1 MLGRTHGVLTSKW
14 KFALGCCLIWCA
26 LGSRNQG
33 SYKWELEFGKA
44 GITVQYTAVAGNPF
58 AVLTAIVAPAILTN
72 ASSVL
77 ALGTGN
83 RLARVVDRTRIVA
96 AELAAFEPESPD
108 YQMWLAQ
115 LEPLQV
121 RAQLLVKALRFFYAG
136 LGLFAASALVSVGGS
151 IAAYYGQRL
160 VFEAAAALAVLT
172 GASAVLGLA
181 SGCVLMVHETQFAV
195 RNLTEEAKA
204 RARLHRVAPAP
215 R

>member
-1 MLGRTHGVLTSKW
+1 
-14 KFALGCCLIWCA
+14 
-26 LGSRNQG
+26 
-33 SYKWELEFGKA
+33 
-44 GITVQYTAVAGNPF
+44 VQYTAVAGNPF

-77 ALGTGN
+77 ALGTSN
-83 RLARVVDRTRIVA
+83 RLARVVDRTRVVA
-96 AELAAFEPESPD
+96 AELSAFEPESPD

-121 RAQLLVKALRFFYAG
+121 RAQLLVKALRLFYAG

-160 VFEAAAALAVLT
+160 VFEGAAALAVLT

-181 SGCVLMVHETQFAV
+181 SGCVLMVRETQLAV
-195 RNLTEEAKA
+195 RNLAEEAKI
-204 RARLHRVAPAP
+204 RARRHRVAQVP

>member
-1 MLGRTHGVLTSKW
+1 M
-14 KFALGCCLIWCA
+14 
-26 LGSRNQG
+26 
-33 SYKWELEFGKA
+33 
-44 GITVQYTAVAGNPF
+44 QYSTVAGNPF

-77 ALGTGN
+77 ALGTSN

-160 VFEAAAALAVLT
+160 AFEGAAALAVLT

-195 RNLTEEAKA
+195 RNLAEEAKI
-204 RARLHRVAPAP
+204 RAQRHRVAQAP

>member
-1 MLGRTHGVLTSKW
+1 VEIG
-14 KFALGCCLIWCA
+14 A
-26 LGSRNQG
+26 
-33 SYKWELEFGKA
+33 GKA
-44 GITVQYTAVAGNPF
+44 GVSVQYTAVAGNPF

-96 AELAAFEPESPD
+96 AEMAAFDPASSD
-108 YQMWLAQ
+108 YQMWSAQ
-115 LEPLQV
+115 LEPLQI
-121 RAQLLVKALRFFYAG
+121 RAHLLVKALRFFYAG
-136 LGLFAASALVSVGGS
+136 IGLFTASALVSVGGS

-181 SGCVLMVHETQFAV
+181 SGCVLMVRETQLAV
-195 RNLTEEAKA
+195 RTLAGEAKI
-204 RARLHRVAPAP
+204 RARHHGVSQPVR
-215 R
+215 